1 MTRYVVAPIVSAL
14 LLIQPAFGQDGN
26 APVLTKTGAGSLILS
41 APKSAPAPRINGA
54 KIFGVRPGHPFL
66 YTIAATGDRPMQFSV
81 EGLPAG
87 LKVDAQTGFI
97 TGTTNDRGE
106 FKVTLRARNALGE
119 AVGVLK
125 IVVGEKIALT
135 PQLGWNSWN
144 CFGAA
149 VDAEKVK
156 AAADAMVKSGLIN
169 HGWTYI
175 NIDDYWEINENRG
188 RTDPTLA
195 GDPRKPDG
203 TINSNKRFPDMKG
216 LTDYIHGLGLKV
228 GLYSGPGPT
237 TCGGCIASYQHEDQ
251 DAKTW
256 ADWGFDYIKYD
267 LCSYRTIINQ
277 LTTERYAEQMSDDDA
292 KEYKS
297 LIERRGPGGRRGQ
310 APTTEMAE
318 MNTRINALVG
328 KIDTQKKAQIDLQLQ
343 QEPYIKMRQS
353 LDKVN
358 RDILYSLCQY
368 GNANVW
374 EWGESIGGNSWRS
387 TGDITDNWQ
396 SMSRIGFG
404 QAGHEK
410 FAGPGH
416 WNDPDMLV
424 VGYVDVGRGVSL
436 HPTRLT
442 PDEQYTHISLW
453 CLLCSPLLIGC
464 DMTRLDDL
472 TLGLLSNDEVL
483 EVSQDPLGRQAGRV
497 VQQGELEIWAKDM
510 SDGSKAVGIFNRSD
524 AASDFAAKWSD
535 LGLKGEQNVRDLW
548 RQSDLGKFF
557 DQFQTTIPRHGVV
570 LLRIRPAA
578 AM

>member
-125 IVVGEKIALT
+125 IVVGDKIALT

-424 VGYVDVGRGVSL
+424 VGYVDVGRGVNL

-464 DMTRLDDL
+464 DMTKLDDF

-483 EVSQDPLGRQAGRV
+483 EVSQDPLGRQASRV

-510 SDGSKAVGIFNRSD
+510 SDG
-524 AASDFAAKWSD
+524 
-535 LGLKGEQNVRDLW
+535 
-548 RQSDLGKFF
+548 
-557 DQFQTTIPRHGVV
+557 
-570 LLRIRPAA
+570 
-578 AM
+578 

>member
-1 MTRYVVAPIVSAL
+1 MDLFRFAAISILVVVQAC
-14 LLIQPAFGQDGN
+14 AFAAETPSN
-26 APVLTKTGAGSLILS
+26 AAIRTP
-41 APKSAPAPRINGA
+41 PAPATPRINGPA
-54 KIFGVRPGHPFL
+54 IFGARPGSPFL
-66 YTIAATGDRPMQFSV
+66 HRIPVTGDRPMEFSAK
-81 EGLPAG
+81 GLPPG
-87 LKVDAQTGFI
+87 LQLDAKTGEI
-97 TGTTNDRGE
+97 TGSLTKPGQTV
-106 FKVTLRARNALGE
+106 VTLHARNAKGNSE
-119 AVGVLK
+119 K
-125 IVVGEKIALT
+125 KFRIVVGDEIALT
-135 PQLGWNSWN
+135 PPMGWNSWN
-144 CFGAA
+144 CWGGR
-149 VDAEKVK
+149 VDAEKVLRS
-156 AAADAMVKSGLIN
+156 ARGMVNSGLIN

-277 LTTERYAEQMSDDDA
+277 LTTEGYAEQMSDDDA

-424 VGYVDVGRGVSL
+424 VGYVDVGRGVNL

-464 DMTRLDDL
+464 DMTKLDDF

-483 EVSQDPLGRQAGRV
+483 EVSQDPLGRQASRV

-548 RQSDLGKFF
+548 RQSDLGKFS

-570 LLRIRPAA
+570 LVRIRPAA

>member
-1 MTRYVVAPIVSAL
+1 MTRYVVAPIVSAF

-125 IVVGEKIALT
+125 IVVGDKIALT

-424 VGYVDVGRGVSL
+424 VGYVDVGRGVNL

-464 DMTRLDDL
+464 DMTKLDDF

-483 EVSQDPLGRQAGRV
+483 EVSQDPLGRQASRV

-548 RQSDLGKFF
+548 RQSDLGKFS

-570 LLRIRPAA
+570 LVRIRPAA

>member
-125 IVVGEKIALT
+125 IVVGDKIALT

-424 VGYVDVGRGVSL
+424 VGYVDVGRGVNL

-464 DMTRLDDL
+464 DMTKLDDF

-483 EVSQDPLGRQAGRV
+483 EVSQDPLGRQASRV

-548 RQSDLGKFF
+548 RQSDLGKFS

-570 LLRIRPAA
+570 LVRIRPAA